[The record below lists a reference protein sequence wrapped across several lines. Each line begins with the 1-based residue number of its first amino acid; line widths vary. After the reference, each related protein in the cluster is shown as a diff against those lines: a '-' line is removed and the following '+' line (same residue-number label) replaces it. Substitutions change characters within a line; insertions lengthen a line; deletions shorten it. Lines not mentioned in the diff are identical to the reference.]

1 MKTKYKGHR
10 CAIASYHYVTVILL
24 SLTPTAT
31 RTISFQQSSHNHHYY
46 VVFDRQ
52 HIAITL
58 LTLCHCCCSTRVV
71 RLYFPLYAIH
81 VMLIT
86 FLSADPK
93 CDTSPVSVA
102 AQPTMTTVTVCPTP
116 TQVGHVSSTAVT
128 QHPYCPGT

>member
-1 MKTKYKGHR
+1 MCYRKLSLRYRNTAVIDTYCDSHHFLST
-10 CAIASYHYVTVILL
+10 IITQSSSLSHASY
-24 SLTPTAT
+24 
-31 RTISFQQSSHNHHYY
+31 YY

-52 HIAITL
+52 HVAVTL
-58 LTLCHCCCSTRVV
+58 LTLCHCCCSTRVA